1 MSESIEQDLT
11 PPQNVEIPDQ
21 LPLLPVRDIVVFPY
35 MVLPL
40 FVGREMSIKAI
51 EAALAGNRMIFLA
64 TQKALDV
71 ENPTPDDIH
80 TIGTVGII
88 MRMLK
93 LPDERIKILV
103 QGLSKAKIS
112 GYIQTEP
119 YYSVRI
125 EKINETK
132 AATSTLESEAVMRTV
147 KEQIERIVSL
157 GKVLIPDVMVVIE
170 NLEDPGR
177 LADMIASNLGLKV
190 EVTQSV
196 LEITDPLK
204 RLRQISE
211 ILAKEIEVL
220 SMQQKIQAQ
229 AKGEMDKTQREYF
242 LREQLKAIQKE
253 LGELDERAE
262 EVAEFRKRVKDAKMP
277 EKVLK
282 ETEKQLKRLE
292 KMHPDTAE
300 SATVRTYLEWM
311 VELPWSKK
319 SKDNLDLR
327 AANKVLNED
336 HYDLEKVKE
345 RILEYLAVRKLK
357 EKMKGPIL
365 CFVGPPGVGKTSLG
379 KSIARALGREF
390 VRISLGG
397 VRDEA
402 EIRGHRRTYVGAL
415 PGRMIQGM
423 KQAGTSNP
431 VFMLDEID
439 KVGMDFR
446 GDPSAALLEVLDPEQ
461 NNTFTDHYL
470 GVPFDLSEVMF
481 ITTANLIDPILPALR
496 DRMEVI
502 EIPGYTEEEK
512 LGIAQRYLIP
522 RQLNEHGI
530 TEKHVKIVEAAIR
543 QIIIHYTREAGV
555 RNLEREIANVMRKVA
570 KKVAEGKG
578 LGFPVNAGNLHKYL
592 GVPKFV
598 PESELEKDEIG
609 VATGLAWTEAGGDV
623 LYIEATV
630 MKGKG
635 ALTLTGHLG
644 DVMKESAQAAL
655 SYVRSREKTLGIN
668 PDMFTKQDLHIHVP
682 AGAIPK
688 DGPSAGITMATAIAS
703 AMAQVPTRRDL
714 AMTGEITLRGRVLPI
729 GGLKEK
735 ILAAKRARLTCVIL
749 PKRNKKD
756 LDEIPKHI
764 LKGIQLVFAD
774 TMDDVMRVAL
784 RRRPPVKRRRAGRSP
799 RRNRRNRCPASR
811 NRGEPSKPHTHDQ
824 PHPRRPPTGRIS
836 MTLSVRAQT
845 SSTIREFD
853 LIRALKKRYAT
864 TSARIV
870 RGIGD
875 DAAVI
880 SSGRNRYLL
889 TTDLLAEGIHFD
901 LRTAAFSRHRVSGRN
916 RQS

>member
-125 EKINETK
+125 DKINETK
-132 AATSTLESEAVMRTV
+132 AAGSTLESEAVMRTV

-196 LEITDPLK
+196 LEITEPLK

-319 SKDNLDLR
+319 SKDNLDLKS
-327 AANKVLNED
+327 AQKVLNED

-415 PGRMIQGM
+415 PGRLIQGM
-423 KQAGTSNP
+423 KQAGTNNP

-461 NNTFTDHYL
+461 NSTFTDHYL

-496 DRMEVI
+496 DRMEII

-530 TEKHVKIVEAAIR
+530 TEKHVKIAEPAIR
-543 QIIIHYTREAGV
+543 QIIVHYTREAGV

-609 VATGLAWTEAGGDV
+609 VATGLAWTESGGDV

-635 ALTLTGHLG
+635 VLTLTGHLG

-655 SYVRSREKTLGIN
+655 SYVRSREKSLGIN

-703 AMAQVPTRRDL
+703 ALAQVPARRDL

-735 ILAAKRARLTCVIL
+735 ILAAKRARLTSVIL

-774 TMDDVMRVAL
+774 TMDDVMKVAL
-784 RRRPPVKRRRAGRSP
+784 RRRAATKKKMGQPRAP
-799 RRNRRNRCPASR
+799 QQAPKTVSR
-811 NRGEPSKPHTHDQ
+811 IEK
-824 PHPRRPPTGRIS
+824 PRRPEPTTHAR
-836 MTLSVRAQT
+836 SV
-845 SSTIREFD
+845 
-853 LIRALKKRYAT
+853 
-864 TSARIV
+864 ARPQ
-870 RGIGD
+870 
-875 DAAVI
+875 A
-880 SSGRNRYLL
+880 
-889 TTDLLAEGIHFD
+889 
-901 LRTAAFSRHRVSGRN
+901 SRQPR
-916 RQS
+916 

>member
-1 MSESIEQDLT
+1 MSAESNERET
-11 PPQNVEIPDQ
+11 PQAEIPDQ

-71 ENPTPDDIH
+71 ENPAPDDIH
-80 TIGTVGII
+80 AVGTVGII

-103 QGLSKAKIS
+103 QGLAKAKS
-112 GYIQTEP
+112 VEYIQTDP

-125 EKINETK
+125 VKILDAK
-132 AATSTLESEAVMRTV
+132 AAPSPLESEAVLRTV
-147 KEQIERIVSL
+147 KEQLERIVGL
-157 GKVLIPDVMVVIE
+157 GRVLMPDVMVVIE
-170 NLEDPGR
+170 NLDDPGR
-177 LADMIASNLGLKV
+177 LADMIVSNLGLKV
-190 EVTQSV
+190 EITQSV
-196 LEITDPLK
+196 LEIEHPLVRLK
-204 RLRQISE
+204 RVSE
-211 ILAKEIEVL
+211 ILAKEIDVL
-220 SMQQKIQAQ
+220 SMQQKIQQQ

-262 EVAEFRKRVKDAKMP
+262 EAAEFRTRIKDAKMP

-282 ETEKQLKRLE
+282 ECEKQLKRLE

-311 VELPWSKK
+311 VDLPWSKR
-319 SKDNLDLR
+319 SKDNLDIK
-327 AANKVLNED
+327 AAAKVLDED

-415 PGRMIQGM
+415 PGRILQGI
-423 KQAGTSNP
+423 KQAGTGNP
-431 VFMLDEID
+431 VFMMDEID
-439 KVGMDFR
+439 KVGADFR

-461 NNTFTDHYL
+461 NHAFSDHYL

-481 ITTANLIDPILPALR
+481 VTTANLRDPILSALR
-496 DRMEVI
+496 DRMEMI

-512 LGIAQRYLIP
+512 LGIAQRHLIP
-522 RQLNEHGI
+522 RQLKEHGI
-530 TEKHVKIVEAAIR
+530 TEAHIR
-543 QIIIHYTREAGV
+543 LPEPALLLMISQYTREAGV
-555 RNLEREIANVMRKVA
+555 RNLEREIANAMRKVA
-570 KKVAEGKG
+570 KKVAEGKTPCQT
-578 LGFPVNAGNLHKYL
+578 LTPANLHKFL
-592 GVPKFV
+592 GVPKFT
-598 PESELEKDEIG
+598 PEAEQEHDEVG
-609 VATGLAWTEAGGDV
+609 VATGLAWTETGGDV
-623 LYIEATV
+623 LHIEATV
-630 MKGKG
+630 LKGKG
-635 ALTLTGHLG
+635 QLTLTGHLG

-655 SYVRSREKTLGIN
+655 SYVRSRDKWLGIS
-668 PDMFTKQDLHIHVP
+668 PDTFAKHDIHIHVP

-688 DGPSAGITMATAIAS
+688 DGPSAGITMATALAS
-703 AMAQVPTRRDL
+703 ILCNKPVRHDV

-735 ILAAKRARLTCVIL
+735 ILAAKRAKLTTVIL

-756 LDEIPKHI
+756 LEDIPKH
-764 LKGIQLVFAD
+764 LLRGLHLAFVE
-774 TMDDVMRVAL
+774 TMDDVLKVGL
-784 RRRPPVKRRRAGRSP
+784 RKSSQAKSPARSVTNGHGRKRRAQPAAIAPAKRANRP
-799 RRNRRNRCPASR
+799 RPRPIP
-811 NRGEPSKPHTHDQ
+811 PSVSV
-824 PHPRRPPTGRIS
+824 HPR
-836 MTLSVRAQT
+836 
-845 SSTIREFD
+845 
-853 LIRALKKRYAT
+853 
-864 TSARIV
+864 
-870 RGIGD
+870 
-875 DAAVI
+875 
-880 SSGRNRYLL
+880 L
-889 TTDLLAEGIHFD
+889 TH
-901 LRTAAFSRHRVSGRN
+901 
-916 RQS
+916 

>member
-1 MSESIEQDLT
+1 MSETIEQDLT
-11 PPQNVEIPDQ
+11 PPQNVEIPEQ

-71 ENPTPDDIH
+71 ENPTPEDIH
-80 TIGTVGII
+80 GIGTVGII

-103 QGLSKAKIS
+103 QGLSKAKIA

-119 YYSVRI
+119 YYSVKI
-125 EKINETK
+125 ERVTEAKSSGSNLET
-132 AATSTLESEAVMRTV
+132 EAVMRTV
-147 KEQIERIVSL
+147 KEQIERLVSL

-177 LADMIASNLGLKV
+177 LADMVASNLGLKV
-190 EVTQSV
+190 ETTQAV
-196 LEITDPLK
+196 LEITDPVK
-204 RLRQISE
+204 RLRNVSE
-211 ILAKEIEVL
+211 ILAKEIDVL

-253 LGELDERAE
+253 LGELDERTE
-262 EVAEFRKRVKDAKMP
+262 EVAEFRKRIKDAKMP

-292 KMHPDTAE
+292 KMHPDTDE

-319 SKDNLDLR
+319 SKDNLDLK
-327 AANKVLNED
+327 AAAKVLNED

-390 VRISLGG
+390 VRVSLGG

-423 KQAGTSNP
+423 KQAGTNNP

-470 GVPFDLSEVMF
+470 AVPFDLSEVMF
-481 ITTANLIDPILPALR
+481 ITTGNLIDPILPALR
-496 DRMEVI
+496 DRMEII

-522 RQLNEHGI
+522 RQLGEHGI
-530 TEKHVKIVEAAIR
+530 TEKHVKIAEQAIR
-543 QIIIHYTREAGV
+543 QIITNYTREAGV

-578 LGFPVNAGNLHKYL
+578 LGFPINPANLHKYL

-598 PESELEKDEIG
+598 PESELDKDEVG

-655 SYVRSREKTLGIN
+655 SYVRSREKSLHIN
-668 PDMFTKQDLHIHVP
+668 PDLFHKQDIHIHVP

-688 DGPSAGITMATAIAS
+688 DGPSAVITMATAIAS
-703 AMAQVPTRRDL
+703 AMAQVPARRDL

-735 ILAAKRARLTCVIL
+735 ILAAKRAKLRAVIL

-764 LKGIQLVFAD
+764 LSGIQLIFAD
-774 TMDDVMRVAL
+774 TMDDVMKVAL
-784 RRRPPVKRRRAGRSP
+784 RRTPKSSRRANRSVPPQESSRKPPSRTIKPGRSVHTTVTA
-799 RRNRRNRCPASR
+799 RASL
-811 NRGEPSKPHTHDQ
+811 PS
-824 PHPRRPPTGRIS
+824 R
-836 MTLSVRAQT
+836 
-845 SSTIREFD
+845 
-853 LIRALKKRYAT
+853 
-864 TSARIV
+864 
-870 RGIGD
+870 
-875 DAAVI
+875 
-880 SSGRNRYLL
+880 
-889 TTDLLAEGIHFD
+889 
-901 LRTAAFSRHRVSGRN
+901 
-916 RQS
+916 

>member
-80 TIGTVGII
+80 AIGTVGII

-112 GYIQTEP
+112 GYIQTDP

-132 AATSTLESEAVMRTV
+132 AASSTLESEAIMRTV

-177 LADMIASNLGLKV
+177 LADMIASNLGL
-190 EVTQSV
+190 
-196 LEITDPLK
+196 
-204 RLRQISE
+204 
-211 ILAKEIEVL
+211 
-220 SMQQKIQAQ
+220 
-229 AKGEMDKTQREYF
+229 KGEMDKTQREYF

-327 AANKVLNED
+327 AAHKVLNED

-402 EIRGHRRTYVGAL
+402 EIRGHRR
-415 PGRMIQGM
+415 
-423 KQAGTSNP
+423 
-431 VFMLDEID
+431 
-439 KVGMDFR
+439 
-446 GDPSAALLEVLDPEQ
+446 
-461 NNTFTDHYL
+461 
-470 GVPFDLSEVMF
+470 
-481 ITTANLIDPILPALR
+481 
-496 DRMEVI
+496 
-502 EIPGYTEEEK
+502 
-512 LGIAQRYLIP
+512 
-522 RQLNEHGI
+522 
-530 TEKHVKIVEAAIR
+530 
-543 QIIIHYTREAGV
+543 
-555 RNLEREIANVMRKVA
+555 
-570 KKVAEGKG
+570 
-578 LGFPVNAGNLHKYL
+578 
-592 GVPKFV
+592 
-598 PESELEKDEIG
+598 
-609 VATGLAWTEAGGDV
+609 
-623 LYIEATV
+623 
-630 MKGKG
+630 
-635 ALTLTGHLG
+635 
-644 DVMKESAQAAL
+644 
-655 SYVRSREKTLGIN
+655 
-668 PDMFTKQDLHIHVP
+668 
-682 AGAIPK
+682 
-688 DGPSAGITMATAIAS
+688 
-703 AMAQVPTRRDL
+703 
-714 AMTGEITLRGRVLPI
+714 
-729 GGLKEK
+729 
-735 ILAAKRARLTCVIL
+735 
-749 PKRNKKD
+749 
-756 LDEIPKHI
+756 
-764 LKGIQLVFAD
+764 
-774 TMDDVMRVAL
+774 
-784 RRRPPVKRRRAGRSP
+784 
-799 RRNRRNRCPASR
+799 
-811 NRGEPSKPHTHDQ
+811 
-824 PHPRRPPTGRIS
+824 
-836 MTLSVRAQT
+836 
-845 SSTIREFD
+845 
-853 LIRALKKRYAT
+853 
-864 TSARIV
+864 
-870 RGIGD
+870 
-875 DAAVI
+875 
-880 SSGRNRYLL
+880 
-889 TTDLLAEGIHFD
+889 
-901 LRTAAFSRHRVSGRN
+901 
-916 RQS
+916 

>member
-1 MSESIEQDLT
+1 MTDPNEQEIQ
-11 PPQNVEIPDQ
+11 PPQNVDVPDQ
-21 LPLLPVRDIVVFPY
+21 LPMLPVRDIVVFPY

-80 TIGTVGII
+80 AVGTVGIV

-103 QGLSKAKIS
+103 QGIAKGKITN
-112 GYIQTEP
+112 YIQTEP

-125 EKINETK
+125 DKLPDTK
-132 AATSTLESEAVMRTV
+132 ASVTTLEAEAVMRTV

-170 NLEDPGR
+170 NLEEPGR
-177 LADMIASNLGLKV
+177 LADMVASNLGLKV
-190 EVTQSV
+190 DVTQAV
-196 LEITDPLK
+196 LEITDPIQ
-204 RLRQISE
+204 RLRQVSD
-211 ILAKEIEVL
+211 ILGKEIEVL

-262 EVAEFRKRVKDAKMP
+262 EVTEFRKRIKDAKMP

-319 SKDNLDLR
+319 SKDNLDLK
-327 AANKVLNED
+327 AAAKVLNED

-415 PGRMIQGM
+415 PGRIIQGM

-431 VFMLDEID
+431 VFMLDEVD

-461 NNTFTDHYL
+461 NNAFTDHYL
-470 GVPFDLSEVMF
+470 GVPFDLTEVMF
-481 ITTANLIDPILPALR
+481 ITTANLMDPILPALR
-496 DRMEVI
+496 DRMEII

-522 RQLNEHGI
+522 RQLEEHGI
-530 TEKHVKIVEAAIR
+530 TGRHVRVAEPAIR
-543 QIIIHYTREAGV
+543 MIISNYTREAGV

-578 LGFPVNAGNLHKYL
+578 QGFPVNPGNLHKYL
-592 GVPKFV
+592 GVPKYL
-598 PESELEKDEIG
+598 PESELEKDEVG

-635 ALTLTGHLG
+635 QLTLTGHLG

-655 SYVRSREKTLGIN
+655 SYVRSREKTLNIN
-668 PDMFTKQDLHIHVP
+668 PDAFSKQDLHIHVP

-703 AMAQVPTRRDL
+703 ALAGIPARRDL

-735 ILAAKRARLTCVIL
+735 ILAAKRAKLAMVIL
-749 PKRNKKD
+749 PRRNKKD
-756 LDEIPKHI
+756 LEEIPKHL
-764 LKGIQLVFAD
+764 LKGIQLSFAD
-774 TMDDVMRVAL
+774 TMDDVIRIAL
-784 RRRPPVKRRRAGRSP
+784 GRKPKPAQAAKKPSSPAAPP
-799 RRNRRNRCPASR
+799 RNRAARP
-811 NRGEPSKPHTHDQ
+811 NRGGRPAESHV
-824 PHPRRPPTGRIS
+824 PRPA
-836 MTLSVRAQT
+836 M
-845 SSTIREFD
+845 
-853 LIRALKKRYAT
+853 
-864 TSARIV
+864 
-870 RGIGD
+870 
-875 DAAVI
+875 
-880 SSGRNRYLL
+880 
-889 TTDLLAEGIHFD
+889 
-901 LRTAAFSRHRVSGRN
+901 RTAPPALTR
-916 RQS
+916 

>member
-1 MSESIEQDLT
+1 MAAEASEHET
-11 PPQNVEIPDQ
+11 PPPQAEIPDQ

-71 ENPTPDDIH
+71 ENPSPDDIH
-80 TIGTVGII
+80 AIGTVGII

-103 QGLSKAKIS
+103 QGLAKARTVE
-112 GYIQTEP
+112 YIQTEP

-125 EKINETK
+125 TKILETK
-132 AATSTLESEAVMRTV
+132 AAAAPLESEAVMRTV
-147 KEQIERIVSL
+147 KEQLERIVSL
-157 GKVLIPDVMVVIE
+157 GKVLMPDVMVVIE
-170 NLEDPGR
+170 NLDDPGR
-177 LADMIASNLGLKV
+177 LADMVASNLGLKV
-190 EVTQSV
+190 DITQAV
-196 LEITDPLK
+196 LEIEHPLARLK
-204 RLRQISE
+204 RVSE
-211 ILAKEIEVL
+211 ILAKEIDVL
-220 SMQQKIQAQ
+220 SMQQKIQQQ

-262 EVAEFRKRVKDAKMP
+262 EAAEFRKRIKDAKMP

-282 ETEKQLKRLE
+282 ECEKQLKRLE

-311 VELPWSKK
+311 VDLPWNKR
-319 SKDNLDLR
+319 SKDNLDIK
-327 AANKVLNED
+327 AAARVLDED

-415 PGRMIQGM
+415 PGRIIQGI

-431 VFMLDEID
+431 VFMMDEID
-439 KVGMDFR
+439 KVGADFR

-461 NNTFTDHYL
+461 NHAFSDHYL

-481 ITTANLIDPILPALR
+481 VTTANLKDPIISALR
-496 DRMEVI
+496 DRMEMI

-512 LGIAQRYLIP
+512 LGIALRYLIP
-522 RQLNEHGI
+522 RQLKEHGI
-530 TEKHVKIVEAAIR
+530 TEAHIKLTEPALRLVIT
-543 QIIIHYTREAGV
+543 QYTREAGV
-555 RNLEREIANVMRKVA
+555 RNLEREIANAMRKVA
-570 KKVAEGKG
+570 KKVAEGKVQCQT
-578 LGFPVNAGNLHKYL
+578 LTPVNVHKFL
-592 GVPKFV
+592 GVPKFT
-598 PESELEKDEIG
+598 PEAEQEHDEVG
-609 VATGLAWTEAGGDV
+609 VATGLAWTETGGDV
-623 LYIEATV
+623 LHIEATV
-630 MKGKG
+630 VKGKG
-635 ALTLTGHLG
+635 QLTLTGHLG

-655 SYVRSREKTLGIN
+655 SYVRSRDKRLGIS
-668 PDMFTKQDLHIHVP
+668 PDTFAKHDIHIHVP

-688 DGPSAGITMATAIAS
+688 DGPSAGITMATALAS
-703 AMAQVPTRRDL
+703 ILSNRPVRHDV

-735 ILAAKRARLTCVIL
+735 ILAAKRAKLATVIL

-756 LDEIPKHI
+756 LEDIPKHL
-764 LKGIQLVFAD
+764 LKGLHLAFVE
-774 TMDDVMRVAL
+774 TMDDVLKVSL
-784 RRRPPVKRRRAGRSP
+784 RKPPAVRAISNGHGRKRRPPSP
-799 RRNRRNRCPASR
+799 PAPARRNHRPRPRSIT
-811 NRGEPSKPHTHDQ
+811 PS
-824 PHPRRPPTGRIS
+824 I
-836 MTLSVRAQT
+836 SVRPRL
-845 SSTIREFD
+845 S
-853 LIRALKKRYAT
+853 
-864 TSARIV
+864 
-870 RGIGD
+870 
-875 DAAVI
+875 
-880 SSGRNRYLL
+880 
-889 TTDLLAEGIHFD
+889 H
-901 LRTAAFSRHRVSGRN
+901 
-916 RQS
+916 